1 MADLE
6 QLLVVQGH
14 DTACDQLEHRKTS
27 LPIREGLAN
36 ARSQLSGSQKTLRSA
51 ETQQEEA
58 EAGREKL
65 EATVA
70 EADHRISEIEKR
82 MFGGTVTAARDL
94 ESMSTEVAHLKERRS
109 GLEDEALVAME
120 AAEAAAGAVVSASA
134 DVVGA
139 QAEVSRLEAELV
151 VAESEIDQQLAE
163 ERTQREA
170 AAAEVPANLLTA
182 YETLRTKLGGV
193 GAARLV
199 GDTCSG
205 CHLSL
210 PSGEIERLRRA
221 PPDTV
226 CYCDNCQRILLR

>member
-1 MADLE
+1 VADLE
-6 QLLVVQGH
+6 QLLVVQSH
-14 DTACDQLEHRKTS
+14 DTGCDRLEHRKST

-36 ARSQLSGSQKTLRSA
+36 ARSQLSGFQTTLRNVESRR
-51 ETQQEEA
+51 EEA
-58 EAGREKL
+58 EAGRQKL

-70 EADHRISEIEKR
+70 EADRRISEIEAR

-94 ESMSTEVAHLKERRS
+94 ESMSTEVVHLKERRS

-120 AAEAAAGAVVSASA
+120 VAEAATAAVVSASA
-134 DVVGA
+134 AVVGA

-151 VAESEIDQQLAE
+151 VAESEIDQLLAE

-170 AAAEVPANLLTA
+170 AASLVPVELLAA

-210 PSGEIERLRRA
+210 PSGEIERIRRE

-226 CYCDNCQRILLR
+226 CYCDNCQRILVR